1 MLDISIIFCIKNLF
15 SLLVSDIMTNLAV
28 STITKTLTKQ
38 IIIKLMKITQFR
50 KNEDTI
56 ALSVMDLDILV
67 NKIKTEIKSRPVST
81 FREHL
86 RYTLSDERCMFAD
99 KLPKIIPA
107 AEFRKVNGQKQMKNY
122 NGIVELTIGPLS
134 NKSEIAL
141 VKQKACEQPQTRC
154 VFMGSSG
161 KTVKI
166 WTTFTRP
173 DNSLPKTREEA
184 ELFHAHA
191 YRLAVKCYQPQIP
204 FDILPK
210 EPTLEQYSRLS
221 HDPDII
227 YRPNSVQFY
236 LSQPSSMPEETTF
249 REAVQAEKSPLT
261 RAVPGYDAENA
272 FLMLFEAAFRKAYAD
287 LREAGL
293 ELSKDTWHPLV
304 VQLAK
309 NCFASGLPQ
318 EEVVKRTVFHFYMYR
333 QEELIRQM
341 IGNIYTECKGFGK
354 NISLTKEQ
362 QLALQTEEFMKRRY
376 EFRHNTQIGEVEY
389 RERLSF
395 RFRFNPLD
403 KRALNSIAL
412 DAQMEGIPLWDRD
425 ISRYIYSN
433 RVPVFNPLEDFLY
446 RLPAWDGKDRIR
458 ALAATVPC
466 KNPYWMDLFHRWFLN
481 MVSHWKGSNKKYA
494 NSVSPL
500 LVGPQGTRKSTF
512 CRSIMPP
519 SERSYYTD
527 SIDFSR
533 KKDAELYLNRFALI
547 NIDEFDQVSSTQ
559 QGFLKHILQ
568 KPVLNVKKP
577 HGSAVLEMRRYASF
591 IATSNQKD
599 LLTDPSGSRRFI
611 CIEVTGVIDTN
622 RPIDYEQLYAQ
633 AMYELEHGERYW
645 FDQEEEKIMV
655 ENNREFEQV
664 PPEEQ
669 LFFRYFRAAQPEEGE
684 WLSPAE
690 IMEDIQKGSSIPMSV
705 KRVNSFGRILKKQE
719 IPSKHTRSGTL
730 YHVVRLITR

>member
-1 MLDISIIFCIKNLF
+1 MS
-15 SLLVSDIMTNLAV
+15 NLAV
-28 STITKTLTKQ
+28 STITKALTKQ
-38 IIIKLMKITQFR
+38 FIIKLMKITQFR

-86 RYTLSDERCMFAD
+86 RYVLSDERCMFAD

-166 WTTFTRP
+166 WATFTRP

-227 YRPNSVQFY
+227 YRPDSVQFY

-293 ELSKDTWHPLV
+293 ELSENTWHPLV

-318 EEVVKRTVFHFYMYR
+318 EEVVRRTVFHFYMYK

-354 NISLTKEQ
+354 NISLSKEQ

-412 DAQMEGIPLWDRD
+412 DAQKVFRCGTGILVVIFTPIACL
-425 ISRYIYSN
+425 YST
-433 RVPVFNPLEDFLY
+433 RWKIFSTGFPHGTVKTVSVHWQPPSLV
-446 RLPAWDGKDRIR
+446 RIR
-458 ALAATVPC
+458 IGWICSTV
-466 KNPYWMDLFHRWFLN
+466 
-481 MVSHWKGSNKKYA
+481 
-494 NSVSPL
+494 
-500 LVGPQGTRKSTF
+500 
-512 CRSIMPP
+512 
-519 SERSYYTD
+519 
-527 SIDFSR
+527 
-533 KKDAELYLNRFALI
+533 
-547 NIDEFDQVSSTQ
+547 
-559 QGFLKHILQ
+559 
-568 KPVLNVKKP
+568 
-577 HGSAVLEMRRYASF
+577 
-591 IATSNQKD
+591 
-599 LLTDPSGSRRFI
+599 
-611 CIEVTGVIDTN
+611 
-622 RPIDYEQLYAQ
+622 
-633 AMYELEHGERYW
+633 
-645 FDQEEEKIMV
+645 
-655 ENNREFEQV
+655 
-664 PPEEQ
+664 
-669 LFFRYFRAAQPEEGE
+669 
-684 WLSPAE
+684 
-690 IMEDIQKGSSIPMSV
+690 GSSIWFLIGKEATKSMQTVFLPYSSDR
-705 KRVNSFGRILKKQE
+705 KEHVNPPFAGA
-719 IPSKHTRSGTL
+719 
-730 YHVVRLITR
+730 